1 MWLLWIIGI
10 ILAIR
15 IVFKLFGRQI
25 ALAAQKRVLRMMEKQ
40 MRKQSNE
47 FHQNYGADRQE
58 NVYVDDEV
66 KVSQPRQG
74 GARDVSED
82 DIAEDVEF
90 EEIKRR

>member
-25 ALAAQKRVLRMMEKQ
+25 ALAAQRYVLRKMEKE

-66 KVSQPRQG
+66 KVSQPRQSG
-74 GARDVSED
+74 PRDVSED

-90 EEIKRR
+90 EEIKR